1 MKAIIPAAGLGTR
14 FLPATKCVPKE
25 MLPLLNKPTIQ
36 YVVEEALAVS
46 DEAVIVTS
54 RQKPQL
60 ASYFSRD
67 ELLEETLHGMG
78 KESCVEKVKDV
89 AKLPVSFEYQDAPKG
104 LGHAVHC
111 ASTKTGD
118 DSFFVLLGDYVV
130 PDKEMLPR
138 MLEVSE
144 RHGGASV
151 IAVAPCPMEEVSRY
165 GIIAGECIE
174 NHDGTDAPSDET
186 APGAVWKIDTM
197 VEKPAVEDAP
207 SNLFVVGR
215 YLLSARVM
223 RLLETQ
229 KPGAG
234 GEIQLTDA
242 MLRSLE
248 DEEMYAVVIDP
259 GEGLDTGTPDAW
271 VKSNYEM
278 MRRAEE

>member
-67 ELLEETLHGMG
+67 EHLEETLHGMG

-89 AKLPVSFEYQDAPKG
+89 ADFPVTFEYQDAPKG

-111 ASTKTGD
+111 AATDTGD

-138 MLEVSE
+138 MLEVSR
-144 RHGGASV
+144 RHNGASV
-151 IAVAPCPMEEVSRY
+151 IAVAPCPKNEVSRY
-165 GIIAGECIE
+165 GIIAGECVE
-174 NHDGTDAPSDET
+174 NHDGADAPTDAT
-186 APGAVWKIDTM
+186 QPGAVWKIDTM
-197 VEKPAVEDAP
+197 VEKPAVKDAP

-215 YLLSARVM
+215 YLLSSHVM
-223 RLLETQ
+223 DLLDTQ

-248 DEEMYAVVIDP
+248 DEEMYAIVIDP
-259 GEGLDTGTPDAW
+259 HEGLDTGTPDAW
-271 VKSNYEM
+271 VQSNYEM
-278 MRRAEE
+278 MKRIEE